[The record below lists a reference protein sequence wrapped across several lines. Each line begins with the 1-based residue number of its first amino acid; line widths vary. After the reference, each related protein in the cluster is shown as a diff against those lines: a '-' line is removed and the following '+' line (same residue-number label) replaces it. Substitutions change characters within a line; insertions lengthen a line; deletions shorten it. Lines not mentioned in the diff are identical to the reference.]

1 VTAGATTSNDEMRTQ
16 VVRNYRQFVA
26 EVDPRGGIMDH
37 LIEAGVVSVETKER
51 IVSNVTRQVSGGS
64 TLGTGAQASKIRIPP
79 FPIPHSLDAFGVSV
93 LGAFGASKSTPS
105 APRTPRLRRLG
116 FDARHVPPPKK
127 TLCPPAC

>member
-64 TLGTGAQASKIRIPP
+64 TLGMGAQASKIRIPP
-79 FPIPHSLDAFGVSV
+79 PHSPL
-93 LGAFGASKSTPS
+93 
-105 APRTPRLRRLG
+105 PRRLRRLG
-116 FDARHVPPPKK
+116 PRRLWRFEVHAFGASNSTPS
-127 TLCPPAC
+127 ASWI

>member
-64 TLGTGAQASKIRIPP
+64 TLGMGAQASKIRIP
-79 FPIPHSLDAFGVSV
+79 HSPL
-93 LGAFGASKSTPS
+93 
-105 APRTPRLRRLG
+105 PRRLRRLG
-116 FDARHVPPPKK
+116 PRRLWRFEVHAFGASNSTPS
-127 TLCPPAC
+127 ASGI